1 MHVIAVASCKGGA
14 GKTTLAGHLAVAAER
29 AGVRPA
35 LVVDTDPQGNLAEWW
50 DARQSHAPMFAQAL
64 PERLSA
70 GAERIASLG
79 VQLLI
84 IDTPPA
90 LEAKVSEII
99 GIADLVVIPVR
110 PSPHDLRA
118 VGATAALAEQQ
129 GKPFVFVINA
139 ATPRTKILNEAV
151 LALSQHGT
159 VAPVILH
166 HRTGFAGS
174 MIDGRTVLEVPGND
188 RSARE
193 IELLWDYL
201 NERLNNHVRSSVPSP
216 TVSTDAALAA
226 DETWVCQGLAQQE

>member
-1 MHVIAVASCKGGA
+1 
-14 GKTTLAGHLAVAAER
+14 
-29 AGVRPA
+29 
-35 LVVDTDPQGNLAEWW
+35 
-50 DARQSHAPMFAQAL
+50 
-64 PERLSA
+64 
-70 GAERIASLG
+70 
-79 VQLLI
+79 
-84 IDTPPA
+84 
-90 LEAKVSEII
+90 
-99 GIADLVVIPVR
+99 VR